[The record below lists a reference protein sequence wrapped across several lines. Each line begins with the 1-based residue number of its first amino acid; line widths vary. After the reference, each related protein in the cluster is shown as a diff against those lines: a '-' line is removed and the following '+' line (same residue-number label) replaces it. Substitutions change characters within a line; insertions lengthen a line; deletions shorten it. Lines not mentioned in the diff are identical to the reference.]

1 MAEAWAKRCWRRR
14 TPCCACVR
22 ARVDA
27 GERSRRDYGS
37 TVPGPPSIRRALFAF
52 ALLGALTVVLRLLTA
67 AGGPAGSDRA
77 RAAGAPSAAAV
88 RCRFSR
94 TRDLPLAVTAP
105 DGRVRTA
112 LVHVPADL
120 RRPAPLILAFHG
132 AGGNGPFM
140 QRYSGLSPVA
150 QRAGM
155 VVAYPTADPARRR
168 WTLEDDRAG
177 AADDVGFTRALLAA
191 LERRGCADPAR
202 VSATGVSNGGGLA
215 ALLACDPRNGLAAV
229 APVAGGYGTGPCE
242 PERSVSVLEIHGVAD
257 PVVPY
262 RGRPPERDGA
272 VRPWLA
278 RWAERDEC
286 PGPPVRRVIAAH
298 TVRFDWLRCAAPGVS
313 VSHIA
318 VLRGWHAWPGATPPD
333 KGPPSTISAAREIV
347 AFFSGRRL
355 SGPR

>member
-1 MAEAWAKRCWRRR
+1 M
-14 TPCCACVR
+14 VL
-22 ARVDA
+22 V
-27 GERSRRDYGS
+27 
-37 TVPGPPSIRRALFAF
+37 
-52 ALLGALTVVLRLLTA
+52 ALLVIGLRLA
-67 AGGPAGSDRA
+67 VGGESSGGPAR
-77 RAAGAPSAAAV
+77 AGAADRPAV
-88 RCRFSR
+88 AGASPCRVTR
-94 TRDLPLAVTAP
+94 PRDLPLTVTAP

-112 LVHVPADL
+112 LVHVPAGL

-177 AADDVGFTRALLAA
+177 AADDVGFARVLLAA
-191 LERRGCADPAR
+191 LERRGCADPTR
-202 VSATGVSNGGGLA
+202 VYATGVSNGGGLV
-215 ALLACDPRNGLAAV
+215 ALLACDPRNGLAAI

-242 PERSVSVLEIHGVAD
+242 PERLVSVLEIHGVAD
-257 PVVPY
+257 TVVPY

-278 RWAERDEC
+278 RWARRDGC
-286 PGPPVRRVIAAH
+286 PGPPARRAIAPR
-298 TVRFDWLRCAAPGVS
+298 TVRFDWSRCAAPGVT

-318 VLRGWHAWPGATPPD
+318 VLGGEHAWPGATPPD

-355 SGPR
+355 GERR